1 MGCPVRFDDFSVEL
15 VSGLEPAEDDAQ
27 GRLPQDEQR
36 EIRERLHEFE
46 TARLRGEAE
55 SHQVY
60 VGS

>member
-1 MGCPVRFDDFSVEL
+1 MGCPVSFDDFSVEL
-15 VSGLEPAEDDAQ
+15 SSGLEPSEDDAH
-27 GRLPQDEQR
+27 GRFSQDKQR
-36 EIRERLHEFE
+36 EIRERLHELE